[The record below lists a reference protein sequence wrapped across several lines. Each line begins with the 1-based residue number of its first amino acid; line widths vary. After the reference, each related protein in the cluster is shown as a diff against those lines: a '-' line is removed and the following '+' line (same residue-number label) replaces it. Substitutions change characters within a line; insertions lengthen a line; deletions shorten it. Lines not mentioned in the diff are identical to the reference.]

1 MRIGGGSC
9 GDGGDGGGGDPQKD
23 LAWRRPLIASILY
36 IVPSQ
41 QWLFLILY
49 FLYFLFPYCV
59 IAVQHIKWTFTLLYI
74 LHSYNLYLFQSNLT
88 RKTEKN
94 GQGKPSF
101 WLRKHSGNTNTIQTQ
116 QEHETGTWLRA
127 EPPTRHSLALQGSP
141 LLSGAGTCVTNLCT
155 CVTSHKHT

>member
-1 MRIGGGSC
+1 MINMGIGGGSG
-9 GDGGDGGGGDPQKD
+9 GDGGDGGGDPQKD

-88 RKTEKN
+88 FNKKDRENTAETQTHSKHNKSMR
-94 GQGKPSF
+94 QG
-101 WLRKHSGNTNTIQTQ
+101 HG
-116 QEHETGTWLRA
+116 
-127 EPPTRHSLALQGSP
+127 
-141 LLSGAGTCVTNLCT
+141 
-155 CVTSHKHT
+155 